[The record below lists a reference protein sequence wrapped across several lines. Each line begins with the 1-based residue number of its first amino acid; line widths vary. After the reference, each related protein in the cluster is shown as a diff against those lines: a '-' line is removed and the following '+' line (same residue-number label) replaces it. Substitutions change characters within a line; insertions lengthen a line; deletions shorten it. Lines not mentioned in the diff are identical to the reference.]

1 MLRNHCATYP
11 GITVR
16 HGADFAKDAYIYLS
30 FVRKK
35 ADELQKIA
43 TEIDEDYESE
53 DQISENSA

>member
-16 HGADFAKDAYIYLS
+16 HGADAYIYLS